1 MRIPRL
7 EPKKSALVSGDY
19 GTGKTTLVKAWVRSL
34 GRGIFWAAP
43 QQSGAPAEYSDIA
56 VVVHSLREMERAAR
70 DASYI
75 VWPSP
80 PSSAGQGAIREAYN
94 EYCSFA
100 LTLRNTAVVSDE
112 FQRITQDAKRL
123 SDLPPAAQDL
133 AELGHKEPSNLAK
146 IWVAH
151 RLAQIPLV
159 FGAGAYRV
167 STRPF
172 PGDEDALVPF
182 FGKAG
187 VERMKR
193 FRVGDFAF
201 WSAEAG
207 AQLPLR
213 LGVSTR
219 PYATLREGPGIKG
232 GKKA

>member
-43 QQSGAPAEYSDIA
+43 QQTGAPAEYSDIA
-56 VVVHSLREMERAAR
+56 VVVHNFRDLDRAAR
-70 DASYI
+70 KSSYV

-80 PSSAGQGAIREAYN
+80 PSSSGLGAIREAYN
-94 EYCSFA
+94 EFCAYA
-100 LTLRNTAVVSDE
+100 LTLRRTAIVSDE
-112 FQRITQDAKRL
+112 FQRITQDCKRL
-123 SDLPPAAQDL
+123 SDLPPACQDL

-172 PGDEDALVPF
+172 PGDEDALTPF
-182 FGKAG
+182 FGKTG

-201 WSAEAG
+201 WSAETG

-213 LGVSTR
+213 LQGGTR
-219 PYATLREGPGIKG
+219 PYSTEVTAPQYKERIKE
-232 GKKA
+232 